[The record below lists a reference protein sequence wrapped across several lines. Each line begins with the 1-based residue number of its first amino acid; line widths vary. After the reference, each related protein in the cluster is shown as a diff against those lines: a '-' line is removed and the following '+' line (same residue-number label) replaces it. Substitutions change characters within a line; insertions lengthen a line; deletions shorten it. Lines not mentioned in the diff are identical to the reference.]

1 MSRPS
6 QVNDVCKMFIFSS
19 LHRRSAA
26 GPQRSRSTLGEITRF
41 KFLFQLPCHLGAENK
56 MEEMDYGKARMCLA
70 WIKRVWSFVS
80 LKTFH
85 YQSGPGKTSS
95 STKHDDISSYFLP
108 SSFKTVRKFLQL
120 KNNSNSEIMQLKTYI
135 SLLLKF

>member
-26 GPQRSRSTLGEITRF
+26 GPQRSHSTLGEITRF

-56 MEEMDYGKARMCLA
+56 MEEMVYGKASMCLA
-70 WIKRVWSFVS
+70 WIKRVWSFIS

-85 YQSGPGKTSS
+85 YQSGLEKTSS
-95 STKHDDISSYFLP
+95 STKHDDVSSYFLP
-108 SSFKTVRKFLQL
+108 SSFKTVGKFLQL
-120 KNNSNSEIMQLKTYI
+120 KNNSNSEIIQLKTYI
-135 SLLLKF
+135 SLLFKF